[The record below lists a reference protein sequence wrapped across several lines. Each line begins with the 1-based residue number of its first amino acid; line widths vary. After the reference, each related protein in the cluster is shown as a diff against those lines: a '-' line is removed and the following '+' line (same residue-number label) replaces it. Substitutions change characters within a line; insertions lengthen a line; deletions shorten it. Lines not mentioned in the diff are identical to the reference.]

1 MTNLNVTTLVRA
13 NRVAPFSQT
22 WRNSTVNLNYIQ
34 TSSATAQEMVAL
46 QKYHNPSNFLA
57 TLSINAK
64 IFFFKN
70 LVKVYSLFS
79 ETIRGITKASY

>member
-22 WRNSTVNLNYIQ
+22 WRNSAVNLNYIQ
-34 TSSATAQEMVAL
+34 TSSASAQEMVAL

-64 IFFFKN
+64 IFFFQE
-70 LVKVYSLFS
+70 FS
-79 ETIRGITKASY
+79 KSIFPFFGNN